1 MSIFESLQ
9 KKREDGYPKVKEIK
23 PTRKF
28 KTNAK
33 ESDYDRPYSALQ
45 KEF

>member
-9 KKREDGYPKVKEIK
+9 KKRADGYPKVKETVVK
-23 PTRKF
+23 RKF

-33 ESDYDRPYSALQ
+33 ESDYDRPLAELEKIY
-45 KEF
+45 

>member
-9 KKREDGYPKVKEIK
+9 KKRLDGYPKVKETVVK
-23 PTRKF
+23 RKF

-33 ESDYDRPYSALQ
+33 ESDYDRPYSELE
-45 KEF
+45 KNY

>member
-9 KKREDGYPKVKEIK
+9 QKRHDGYPKVREIK
-23 PTRKF
+23 PRRKF

-33 ESDYDRPYSALQ
+33 EEDYDRPYSALE
-45 KEF
+45 KEY